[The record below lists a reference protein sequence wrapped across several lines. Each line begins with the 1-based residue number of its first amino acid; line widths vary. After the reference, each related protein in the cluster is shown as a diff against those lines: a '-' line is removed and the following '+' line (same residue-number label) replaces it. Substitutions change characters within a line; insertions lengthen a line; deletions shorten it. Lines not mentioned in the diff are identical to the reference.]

1 MVAMRVMVFAAGS
14 RGDVQPLVALALGLQ
29 RAGHDV
35 VVAAARD
42 FGPFVEAQGLSFHG
56 FSADVR
62 DLLDSDLGRS
72 WLGHSSHRPM
82 LELKLL
88 TKMVDTWG
96 LALVGEVLELAG
108 SADLFVSGV
117 LTIDGTDALV
127 RARGGR
133 HAVALMAPFAPTR
146 AGWAGVQASRPLAFS
161 RANLVSGQVMNWFL
175 AGAFS
180 APGREIRRRLGV
192 AQPSRRRLAR
202 LYADTPTVVGVSPA
216 VVPQPQDWPPHL
228 QVTGYWFLDAAAD
241 WTPNAAL
248 QAFLDNGE
256 PPVYVGFGSMSTHD
270 TDGTM
275 ATILE
280 AVGRAGVRAVVHRGA
295 AGLAATDLPAEV
307 HIVDD
312 VPHDWL
318 FPRCVAVVHHGGAG
332 TTAAGLRA
340 GRPSGIVAHIGDQ
353 PFWGRR
359 VHELGVGAPPLRR
372 HQASAEALGR
382 MVETLVATPVM
393 AARAAELGAVIRAE
407 DGVGRAV
414 EHLERH
420 VGEG

>member
-1 MVAMRVMVFAAGS
+1 MLFAAGS

-35 VVAAARD
+35 TVAAARD
-42 FGPFVEAQGLSFHG
+42 FAPFVEGHGLTFHG

-88 TKMVDTWG
+88 TQMVDTWG

-108 SADLFVSGV
+108 AADLFISGV

-192 AQPSRRRLAR
+192 PQPSRRRLAR

-216 VVPQPQDWPPHL
+216 VVPPPRDWPAHL
-228 QVTGYWFLDAAAD
+228 QVTGYWFLDAADD
-241 WTPNAAL
+241 WTPDPSL
-248 QAFLDNGE
+248 KTFLDVGE

-280 AVGRAGVRAVVHRGA
+280 AIARTGVRAVIHRGA
-295 AGLAATDLPAEV
+295 AGLAATDLPAQV
-307 HIVDD
+307 QLVDD

-318 FPRCVAVVHHGGAG
+318 FPRCAAVVHHGGAG

-340 GRPSGIVAHIGDQ
+340 GRPSGVVAHIGDQ

-359 VHELGVGAPPLRR
+359 VHELGVGAPPVRR
-372 HQASAEALGR
+372 HQATADALAR
-382 MVETLVATPVM
+382 MVDTLVSSPTI
-393 AARAAELGAVIRAE
+393 AARADALGATIRAE
-407 DGVGRAV
+407 DGVARAV
-414 EHLERH
+414 EHLERYA
-420 VGEG
+420 GPA

>member
-1 MVAMRVMVFAAGS
+1 MVR
-14 RGDVQPLVALALGLQ
+14 
-29 RAGHDV
+29 
-35 VVAAARD
+35 
-42 FGPFVEAQGLSFHG
+42 
-56 FSADVR
+56 
-62 DLLDSDLGRS
+62 
-72 WLGHSSHRPM
+72 RP
-82 LELKLL
+82 
-88 TKMVDTWG
+88 TQ
-96 LALVGEVLELAG
+96 
-108 SADLFVSGV
+108 SG
-117 LTIDGTDALV
+117 
-127 RARGGR
+127 
-133 HAVALMAPFAPTR
+133 APT
-146 AGWAGVQASRPLAFS
+146 ATT
-161 RANLVSGQVMNWFL
+161 N
-175 AGAFS
+175 
-180 APGREIRRRLGV
+180 RR
-192 AQPSRRRLAR
+192 
-202 LYADTPTVVGVSPA
+202 
-216 VVPQPQDWPPHL
+216 
-228 QVTGYWFLDAAAD
+228 
-241 WTPNAAL
+241 
-248 QAFLDNGE
+248 
-256 PPVYVGFGSMSTHD
+256 
-270 TDGTM
+270 
-275 ATILE
+275 
-280 AVGRAGVRAVVHRGA
+280 VRAVVHRGA

-372 HQASAEALGR
+372 HQASAEALAR

>member
-1 MVAMRVMVFAAGS
+1 MVFAAGS

-29 RAGHDV
+29 RAGHEV
-35 VVAAARD
+35 VVSAARD
-42 FGPFVEAQGLSFHG
+42 FGPFVEARGLAFHG

-88 TKMVDTWG
+88 TRMVDTWG

-108 SADLFVSGV
+108 TADVFISGV

-127 RARGGR
+127 RAGGGR

-146 AGWAGVQASRPLAFS
+146 AGWAGVQASRPRAFS
-161 RANLVSGQVMNWFL
+161 RANLVSGQLMNWFL

-180 APGREIRRRLGV
+180 APGREIRRRLGIG
-192 AQPSRRRLAR
+192 QPSRRHLAR

-216 VVPQPQDWPPHL
+216 VVPQPADWPAHL
-228 QVTGYWFLDAAAD
+228 QVTGYWFLDAADA
-241 WTPNAAL
+241 WTPDADL
-248 QAFLDNGE
+248 RAFLDAGE

-270 TDGTM
+270 SDGTM
-275 ATILE
+275 ATILA
-280 AVGRAGVRAVVHRGA
+280 AVARAGVRAVVHRGA
-295 AGLAATDLPAEV
+295 AGLAAAGLPAGV
-307 HIVDD
+307 HVVDD

-318 FPRCVAVVHHGGAG
+318 FPRCAAVIHHGGAG

-340 GRPSGIVAHIGDQ
+340 GRPTGVVAHIGDQ

-372 HQASAEALGR
+372 HEATAEALGW
-382 MVETLVATPVM
+382 MVESLVTSPPI
-393 AARAAELGAVIRAE
+393 AARAADLGAVIRAE
-407 DGVGRAV
+407 DGVARAV

-420 VGEG
+420 VGRS